1 MTSLQ
6 QRVQEILKP
15 SEGTTQRLNISG
27 ARFNAQK
34 DTATDQSYSHVSNQ
48 PNKSEHSG
56 ARPKD
61 RPPETDRYPK
71 PSLLN
76 SLKDGVPKKDT
87 EPVPHGVAN
96 TVSCERVAS
105 EGEEIEDFD
114 QDIKRKEHEIRAE
127 KEREKRE
134 REAWELEQPSAR
146 PQQQEPVTVQS
157 SLPCEHYQRHCR
169 VRFPCCNEFY
179 SCHHCH
185 NKSKD
190 CNNKKARASHATHL
204 KCSYCHDEQEV
215 MKGF

>member
-15 SEGTTQRLNISG
+15 SVGTTQRLNFSG

-34 DTATDQSYSHVSNQ
+34 DTATDQSDSHVSNQ
-48 PNKSEHSG
+48 PK
-56 ARPKD
+56 A
-61 RPPETDRYPK
+61 
-71 PSLLN
+71 
-76 SLKDGVPKKDT
+76 
-87 EPVPHGVAN
+87 HGVAK

-114 QDIKRKEHEIRAE
+114 QDMKRKEHEIRAE
-127 KEREKRE
+127 IERDKRE
-134 REAWELEQPSAR
+134 REAWELEQPSTWP
-146 PQQQEPVTVQS
+146 PQQELVAVQS
-157 SLPCEHYQRHCR
+157 LLPCEHYQRHCR
-169 VRFPCCNEFY
+169 VRFPCCNKLY

-185 NKSKD
+185 NKSKE
-190 CNNKKARASHATHL
+190 CNNKEARASHATHL

>member
-87 EPVPHGVAN
+87 EPVAHGVAK

-127 KEREKRE
+127 IEREKRE
-134 REAWELEQPSAR
+134 REAWELEQPSGWS
-146 PQQQEPVTVQS
+146 QQQEAVTVKN
-157 SLPCEHYQRHCR
+157 LLI
-169 VRFPCCNEFY
+169 FDIFLY
-179 SCHHCH
+179 S
-185 NKSKD
+185 
-190 CNNKKARASHATHL
+190 HL
-204 KCSYCHDEQEV
+204 LSA
-215 MKGF
+215 

>member
-27 ARFNAQK
+27 ARFSAQK
-34 DTATDQSYSHVSNQ
+34 DTATDRSYSHVSNQ
-48 PNKSEHSG
+48 PNKLEHLG

-87 EPVPHGVAN
+87 EHVAHGVAN

-114 QDIKRKEHEIRAE
+114 QDIKRKEHGIRAE
-127 KEREKRE
+127 REREKRE
-134 REAWELEQPSAR
+134 REARELEAAR
-146 PQQQEPVTVQS
+146 EWPQQQEPVTVQS
-157 SLPCEHYQRHCR
+157 LLPCEHYQRHCR
-169 VRFPCCNEFY
+169 VRFPCCNKFY

-185 NKSKD
+185 NKSKE
-190 CNNKKARASHATHL
+190 CNKKEARASHATHL

>member
-87 EPVPHGVAN
+87 EPVAHGVAN

-134 REAWELEQPSAR
+134 REAWELEQPSAW
-146 PQQQEPVTVQS
+146 PQQQEAVTVKN
-157 SLPCEHYQRHCR
+157 LLI
-169 VRFPCCNEFY
+169 FDIFLY
-179 SCHHCH
+179 SHHL
-185 NKSKD
+185 S
-190 CNNKKARASHATHL
+190 A
-204 KCSYCHDEQEV
+204 
-215 MKGF
+215 